1 MVKKKMIAFFDA
13 SAGQLQKHFM
23 DFNSFLQLQKVF
35 IFATLTHMTNFA
47 YWMEKNHLA
56 TLKRLTI

>member
-23 DFNSFLQLQKVF
+23 DFNSSLQ
-35 IFATLTHMTNFA
+35 TP
-47 YWMEKNHLA
+47 
-56 TLKRLTI
+56 